1 MTNSL
6 NFTVPD
12 ICDAYPKKIRIGN
25 IFLKSFGGV
34 SKFFGQ
40 IRTANCPHSN
50 SVVKEMVNED
60 GRGMVLFINHSG
72 SDLCSM
78 VGDQIAQTA
87 YENNWNGI
95 FVNGYIRD
103 IEVIKDIPI
112 GVYAKNSY
120 PMKTDKSF
128 GIGTKDE
135 TIILNNI
142 DIIPGEWIY
151 VDTNGWVLT
160 KEELKL

>member
-12 ICDAYPKKIRIGN
+12 ICDAYPKNIRIGN

-60 GRGMVLFINHSG
+60 GSGMVLFINHSG

-78 VGDQIAQTA
+78 FGDQIAQTA
-87 YENNWNGI
+87 YA
-95 FVNGYIRD
+95 D
-103 IEVIKDIPI
+103 
-112 GVYAKNSY
+112 NSV
-120 PMKTDKSF
+120 

-135 TIILNNI
+135 TIILNNM

>member
-1 MTNSL
+1 
-6 NFTVPD
+6 
-12 ICDAYPKKIRIGN
+12 
-25 IFLKSFGGV
+25 
-34 SKFFGQ
+34 
-40 IRTANCPHSN
+40 
-50 SVVKEMVNED
+50 MVNED

-120 PMKTDKSF
+120 PMKTDKSV
-128 GIGTKDE
+128 GIGTKDK
-135 TIILNNI
+135 TIILNNM